1 MEQAVHGAGQLQQL
15 RAGHRFVV
23 KHPQGRHPHPAHH
36 FIHFVGPIR
45 SICPICPAGHATC
58 LFPLEMACWP
68 PITNN
73 PTGCVQYDYFHFF
86 LGTDMDLVGVRF
98 PPNTPR
104 HVQQNLLLAV
114 KGTYATHCD
123 PDPVHATFNSTY
135 TQATLKGGPY
145 HSSYVVPL

>member
-1 MEQAVHGAGQLQQL
+1 
-15 RAGHRFVV
+15 
-23 KHPQGRHPHPAHH
+23 
-36 FIHFVGPIR
+36 
-45 SICPICPAGHATC
+45 
-58 LFPLEMACWP
+58 
-68 PITNN
+68 
-73 PTGCVQYDYFHFF
+73 
-86 LGTDMDLVGVRF
+86 MDLVGVRF

-145 HSSYVVPL
+145 HSSYVVPLYTVPTPSRQPPPPPASPWADNSWCA